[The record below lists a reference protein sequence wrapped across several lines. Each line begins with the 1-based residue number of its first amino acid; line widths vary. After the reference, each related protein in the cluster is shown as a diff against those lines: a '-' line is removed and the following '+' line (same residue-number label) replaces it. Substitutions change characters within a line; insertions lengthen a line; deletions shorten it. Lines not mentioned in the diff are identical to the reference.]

1 MKVFYCWYLLMLMLL
16 VEEMMMVMK
25 EVWVEEVQV
34 DED

>member
-1 MKVFYCWYLLMLMLL
+1 MLMLW